1 MEKETKGERT
11 MELSNIKWCHFQ
23 GFLLDL
29 YRQNRLDEIQ
39 KMVMDYLQSE
49 IPHQC
54 SMFDYGRVIDE
65 AIRFFH
71 PYSGNLDTQVL
82 RDYYQNYQQKDYT
95 VWNFSQTEP
104 VVYRDSDLM
113 PDHLRERSRI
123 YQQWMQPLGAY
134 YGLGC
139 TIVRGDFY
147 GSVTMFRTKETGDF
161 TEEEVDLLGVLNT
174 HLASH
179 LQTLYPNG
187 IRESDFQAMDESL
200 PGKYHLTERETEILR
215 QLGEGLTNQEIGA
228 RLCISE
234 VTVKKHMSHIFEKM
248 QVKNRNQLLLKLQK

>member
-1 MEKETKGERT
+1 
-11 MELSNIKWCHFQ
+11 MELSNVRWDNFQ

-39 KMVMDYLQSE
+39 KIVMDYLQSE
-49 IPHQC
+49 IEHHC
-54 SMFDYGRVIDE
+54 SMFDYGRGRDE
-65 AIRFFH
+65 AILFFH
-71 PYSGNLDTQVL
+71 PYSQNLDEQAL
-82 RDYYQNYQQKDYT
+82 QDYYQNYQQKDYT

-113 PDHLRERSRI
+113 PDRLREKSRI

-139 TIVRGDFY
+139 TIVRRHFY
-147 GSVTMFRTKETGDF
+147 GSITMFRTKEMGDF
-161 TEEEVDLLGVLNT
+161 TEEEVYLLELLNT

-179 LQTLYPNG
+179 IQMLYPNG
-187 IRESDFQAMDESL
+187 VRESDFRAADESIL
-200 PGKYHLTERETEILR
+200 GKYHLTQRETEIVR
-215 QLGEGLTNQEIGA
+215 QLGEGLTNQEIGG

-248 QVKNRNQLLLKLQK
+248 QVKNRNQLFLKLQG